1 MATTFYEETK
11 AMMVAKDLSTPAAA
25 REHARAQANDQ
36 KIQAANLPAAG
47 VPAQDVL
54 WDEKLEVADYA
65 SRVLVRG
72 SRLRITDLAGD
83 GCVNF
88 LVFNADHPIER
99 LNVADTVKVQWNAY
113 LGGRK
118 LLLSDMGRV
127 LMSVVADTSGRHDL
141 LCGASTEKSNARKY
155 GAGANY
161 SPFPNARDRFLLAL
175 AKHGLGRKDIP
186 PSMNFFKRVNVEAD
200 GALRFEQEA
209 EAGAYVELRAEMN
222 VLVVLANTPHV
233 LDPRPGYSCTSVR
246 VTAWRAPVA
255 SPDDPI
261 RGATPEAQ
269 RAFENTDD
277 YFR

>member
-1 MATTFYEETK
+1 MMFCKERK
-11 AMMVAKDLSTPAAA
+11 AMTMTKDLSTPAAA
-25 REHARAQANDQ
+25 REHARAQANGQ
-36 KIQAANLPAAG
+36 KILAATLPPG
-47 VPAQDVL
+47 VSAEDMV
-54 WDEKLEVADYA
+54 WDEKLDAGDYA
-65 SRVLVRG
+65 SRVLLPG
-72 SRLRITDLAGD
+72 SRLRITDLEGD

-113 LGGRK
+113 LTEGK

-141 LCGASTEKSNARKY
+141 LCSASTEKSNARKY

-175 AKHGLGRKDIP
+175 AKHGMGRKDIP
-186 PSMNFFKRVNVEAD
+186 PSMSLFKRVNVEAD
-200 GALRFEQEA
+200 GALKFEQEA
-209 EAGAYVELRAEMN
+209 PAGACVDLRAEMN

-233 LDPRPGYSCTSVR
+233 LDPRPRYTCGAVRITS
-246 VTAWRAPVA
+246 WRGDPA

-261 RGATPEAQ
+261 RNATPEAQ
-269 RAFENTDD
+269 RAFENVED
-277 YFR
+277 YFRR